1 MKRVNFWKT
10 LFLSALAL
18 TGFTG
23 CSDDDSENGGGMPS
37 ITVNGE
43 STATGAVDLT
53 GGTLTFEVVSSSDW
67 TLAYDDTSAMSWCHV
82 ATAGKGG
89 TTSLEVTVDAWSDAQ
104 GNAERTAKFTL
115 TTYGNLSGVG
125 AIPAKATITVKQNGT
140 GSTEVTTNVK
150 EVRAA
155 LAFDGQ
161 AVAAST
167 VVTGIVVSD
176 YVGNNINNHQIMIT
190 DNTTESGAGLLIR
203 FKGYIGNKDTDYNLT
218 KGMIVSLDLQGGIAQ
233 RYNDIQYQVDFTT
246 ATDPQISIED
256 SGDNTPEPITVTD
269 LSKLVDYQ
277 SQYVQ
282 IYSQPIESIR
292 GEKYYNVN
300 SGYANQTFQA
310 QDGSTFD
317 LSFMSYTSSWA
328 STVEIPANAGYIKGC
343 VSFNYQTPTLSPR
356 NADDLTGMTEE
367 LFEVESKTATI
378 DQITGKG
385 EYEVANAKVVG
396 VSTMGFVMQDATGVF
411 YVHMAGVTESIPA
424 MGNTVTVKGT
434 VDLYGSN
441 LQFSSPAVTVTDSG
455 TDYELP
461 TPTEITADNVTSI
474 ADGKPQYVKLTCEL
488 AKSGNYY
495 NFTFLFASNY
505 TGSLCYPEA
514 SLADPFDK
522 KTIDVEGWYVYT
534 VNSKYFYVL
543 ANSIKENSAVASGS
557 FTKQPATFEAT
568 DPQAQEL
575 TFEANAAAGNV
586 KFSITGTNADMF
598 SYNYT
603 SGNTVTVSAKGN
615 NTTSA
620 AYTAKLN
627 LLSAT
632 DAVLASVDLK
642 QNGVS
647 SGEGYTLIDNVADLT
662 AGTYYMA
669 GFSESYQ
676 TTNFAPY
683 SYHVW
688 AGTVSGNNP
697 ASGNSDLITVGYEF
711 TGGNLTVDPSA
722 TGEGAMIT
730 LEAVNG
736 SANTYYIKSGDKYL
750 KVFANSNRRMGLADT
765 SEGAE
770 WTFEAHDKGGI
781 KISSKFDS
789 TVFILG
795 TAGAQS
801 NMLRSYKDPASSLV
815 YGVCFFKAN

>member
-89 TTSLEVTVDAWSDAQ
+89 TTSLEVTVDAWSEAQ

-115 TTYGNLSGVG
+115 TTYGNLAGVG

-356 NADDLTGMTEE
+356 NADDLTGMTEA

-557 FTKQPATFEAT
+557 FTKQPVTFEAT

-642 QNGVS
+642 QAAPS
-647 SGEGYTLIDNVADLT
+647 TGEGGTETIVFADCGWSNGQKVTTYTKGDITLT
-662 AGTYYMA
+662 FAKNGGSSDPAYYTSGSA
-669 GFSESYQ
+669 LRLYASNQ
-676 TTNFAPY
+676 L
-683 SYHVW
+683 
-688 AGTVSGNNP
+688 TVSGATITNIEFEFVDTYSHFTSVEP
-697 ASGNSDLITVGYEF
+697 GTYTAPTWTGNSDSVVFTSDPEKNSSGKNEQTRIVSMTV
-711 TGGNLTVDPSA
+711 
-722 TGEGAMIT
+722 
-730 LEAVNG
+730 
-736 SANTYYIKSGDKYL
+736 TYTK
-750 KVFANSNRRMGLADT
+750 
-765 SEGAE
+765 
-770 WTFEAHDKGGI
+770 
-781 KISSKFDS
+781 
-789 TVFILG
+789 
-795 TAGAQS
+795 
-801 NMLRSYKDPASSLV
+801 
-815 YGVCFFKAN
+815 

>member
-18 TGFTG
+18 TAFTG
-23 CSDDDSENGGGMPS
+23 CSDDDSESGGGMPS

-89 TTSLEVTVDAWSDAQ
+89 TTSLAFTVDAWSEAQ

-115 TTYGNLSGVG
+115 TTYGNLAGVG

-233 RYNDIQYQVDFTT
+233 RYNDIQYQVDFSKATV
-246 ATDPQISIED
+246 TDPQISIED

-269 LSKLVDYQ
+269 LSKLAEYQ

-292 GEKYYNVN
+292 GEKYYNVT
-300 SGYANQTFQA
+300 SDYANQTFQTK
-310 QDGSTFD
+310 DGATFD
-317 LSFMSYTSSWA
+317 LSFMSFTSSWA
-328 STVEIPANAGYIKGC
+328 NSIEIPANAGYIKGC

-356 NADDLTGMTEE
+356 NADDLAGMTEE
-367 LFEVESKTATI
+367 LFVVETKTATI
-378 DQITGKG
+378 GQITGKG

-396 VSTMGFVMQDATGVF
+396 VGAKGFVMQDATGVI
-411 YVHMAGVTESIPA
+411 YVHMAGVEESIPA

-441 LQFSSPAVTVTDSG
+441 LQFASPAVTVTDSG

-461 TPTEITADNVTSI
+461 SPTEVTADNIASI

-488 AKSGNYY
+488 AKSGSYY
-495 NFTFLFASNY
+495 NFTFLFSSSY

-514 SLADPFDK
+514 SMADPYDN

-543 ANSIKENSAVASGS
+543 ANSIKENSSVASGS
-557 FTKQPATFEAT
+557 FTKQPSTFEAT

-586 KFSITGTNADMF
+586 KFSITGTNADKF

-615 NTTSA
+615 NETSA
-620 AYTAKLN
+620 AYTAALN
-627 LLSAT
+627 LLSAAG
-632 DAVLASVDLK
+632 DVLASVDLK
-642 QNGVS
+642 QAAPS
-647 SGEGYTLIDNVADLT
+647 TGEGGTETIVFADCGWSNGQKVTTYTKGDITLT
-662 AGTYYMA
+662 FAKNGGSSDPAYYTSGSA
-669 GFSESYQ
+669 LRLYASNQ
-676 TTNFAPY
+676 L
-683 SYHVW
+683 
-688 AGTVSGNNP
+688 TVSGATITNIEFEFVDTYSHFTSVEP
-697 ASGNSDLITVGYEF
+697 GTYTAPTWTGNSDNVVFTSDPNKNSSGKNEQTRIVSMTV
-711 TGGNLTVDPSA
+711 
-722 TGEGAMIT
+722 
-730 LEAVNG
+730 
-736 SANTYYIKSGDKYL
+736 TYTK
-750 KVFANSNRRMGLADT
+750 
-765 SEGAE
+765 
-770 WTFEAHDKGGI
+770 
-781 KISSKFDS
+781 
-789 TVFILG
+789 
-795 TAGAQS
+795 
-801 NMLRSYKDPASSLV
+801 
-815 YGVCFFKAN
+815 

>member
-1 MKRVNFWKT
+1 MKKVNFWKT
-10 LFLSALAL
+10 LFLSALAV
-18 TGFTG
+18 TAFTG
-23 CSDDDSENGGGMPS
+23 CSNDDSENDGGMPS

-115 TTYGNLSGVG
+115 TTYGNLAGVG

-233 RYNDIQYQVDFTT
+233 RYNDIQYQVDFTN

-282 IYSQPIESIR
+282 IYSQPVESIR
-292 GEKYYNVN
+292 GEKYYNVD
-300 SGYANQTFQA
+300 SGYANQTFQTK
-310 QDGSTFD
+310 DGATFQ

-343 VSFNYQTPTLSPR
+343 VSFNVQTPTLSPR
-356 NADDLTGMTEE
+356 NADDLTGMTEA
-367 LFEVESKTATI
+367 LFTVESKTATI
-378 DQITGKG
+378 GQITGKG

-396 VSTMGFVMQDATGVF
+396 VSAKGFVMQDATGVF
-411 YVHMAGVTESIPA
+411 YVHMAGVEESIPA

-461 TPTEITADNVTSI
+461 SPTEVTADNVESI
-474 ADGKPQYVKLTCEL
+474 AAGKPQYVKLTCEL

-495 NFTFLFASNY
+495 NFTFLFTSNY

-647 SGEGYTLIDNVADLT
+647 SGTDT
-662 AGTYYMA
+662 KGTYESMA
-669 GFSESYQ
+669 GMVPTSTDSDNAAYAETAIINGGSEVAILKLGTGKKNGVF
-676 TTNFAPY
+676 TTSAL
-683 SYHVW
+683 
-688 AGTVSGNNP
+688 GVSGNKKLSFYAAAWNGKKATIYVRVNNGGSVSP
-697 ASGNSDLITVGYEF
+697 ASIEPISNSGVANTAPYKITFDDNTDYYTFE
-711 TGGNLTVDPSA
+711 LTNI
-722 TGEGAMIT
+722 TEGST
-730 LEAVNG
+730 LTFST
-736 SANTYYIKSGDKYL
+736 SAN
-750 KVFANSNRRMGLADT
+750 
-765 SEGAE
+765 
-770 WTFEAHDKGGI
+770 
-781 KISSKFDS
+781 FD
-789 TVFILG
+789 
-795 TAGAQS
+795 
-801 NMLRSYKDPASSLV
+801 ASSNSSSGRALLAGIQI
-815 YGVCFFKAN
+815 Y